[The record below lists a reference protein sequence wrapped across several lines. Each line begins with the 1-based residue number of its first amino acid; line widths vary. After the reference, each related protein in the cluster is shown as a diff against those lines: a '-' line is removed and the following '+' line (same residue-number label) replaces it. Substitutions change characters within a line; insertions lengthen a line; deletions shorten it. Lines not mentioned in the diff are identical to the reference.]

1 MNISEKQL
9 DFTTGAEEVSEL
21 DLSFILSSRVL
32 KYIHCNAYHG
42 YKVGAVRSVLSESET
57 SKRNLVHLPTSGRG
71 AWESQR
77 VQQI

>member
-9 DFTTGAEEVSEL
+9 HFTTGAEEVSEL
-21 DLSFILSSRVL
+21 DLSFNLSSRLLESVL
-32 KYIHCNAYHG
+32 CNAYHRH
-42 YKVGAVRSVLSESET
+42 KVGAVRSAMSESES